1 MPAVDMDQLIDVL
14 LSVSSMACELPWIQ
28 EMDINPLIMDEK
40 AIVAVDAR
48 IVVDYPKS
56 STDPYHHLAI
66 HPYPVHLVKK
76 VQLNDGTDI
85 VIRPIRPED
94 AEIEAKFVREMSKES
109 KYFRFMSS
117 LRELSQEMLVRFT
130 QIDYHNE
137 MALIAVA
144 QKGTA
149 EEQIGVARYVTN
161 LDKTSC
167 EFALAVS
174 DKWQNRGIARKLMR
188 NLVEVARDR
197 DLEKMEGKVLSNNF
211 KMLELMTSLNFQITN
226 DPEDAA
232 VKMVEVKL
240 HTLN

>member
-1 MPAVDMDQLIDVL
+1 
-14 LSVSSMACELPWIQ
+14 
-28 EMDINPLIMDEK
+28 
-40 AIVAVDAR
+40 
-48 IVVDYPKS
+48 
-56 STDPYHHLAI
+56 
-66 HPYPVHLVKK
+66 
-76 VQLNDGTDI
+76 
-85 VIRPIRPED
+85 
-94 AEIEAKFVREMSKES
+94 
-109 KYFRFMSS
+109 
-117 LRELSQEMLVRFT
+117 MLVRFT

-137 MALIAVA
+137 MALIAITQNGA
-144 QKGTA
+144 D

-197 DLEKMEGKVLSNNF
+197 GLEKIEGKVLGTNS
-211 KMLELMTSLNFQITN
+211 KMLELMASLNFQIIN

-232 VKMVEVKL
+232 VKLVEVKL